1 MIKNITKIIKYS
13 IQQDDIKILSTQN
26 MFDNTMKSQV

>member
-26 MFDNTMKSQV
+26 MLDNTMKSQV